1 MVPRSTT
8 FGTEVLPLPG
18 NNLACVL
25 LKKLS
30 SFDVFCDETPEACP
44 GNQTL
49 SLLQRLVVAFFNGEP
64 DMKTKDTIR
73 DGGSTT
79 IYTVYTV
86 YNV

>member
-1 MVPRSTT
+1 MFSITTT

-30 SFDVFCDETPEACP
+30 SFDVFGDETSEACP
-44 GNQTL
+44 SNQTL
-49 SLLQRLVVAFFNGEP
+49 SLLQKKVVAFFNGDP
-64 DMKTKDTIR
+64 GMKTKVTIR

-79 IYTVYTV
+79 LYTIYTV